1 MREKNG
7 QIRACVDF
15 RDLNNACPKNEF
27 TLPIPELMIDATT
40 RYEAMPFMDGL
51 SSCNQ
56 ICMSPK
62 DEELTALWTPK
73 GIYCYKVIP
82 FVKNARA
89 TY

>member
-1 MREKNG
+1 
-7 QIRACVDF
+7 
-15 RDLNNACPKNEF
+15 
-27 TLPIPELMIDATT
+27 MIDGTIG
-40 RYEAMPFMDGL
+40 YEAMSFMDA
-51 SSCNQ
+51 SSGYNQ